1 MKRKDMTAAHTP
13 RPSGRSRVL
22 HLSMQGALARGPK
35 PHETKAENAKPK
47 AQKEG
52 KESED
57 SHE

>member
-22 HLSMQGALARGPK
+22 HLSMQDTLARGPK
-35 PHETKAENAKPK
+35 PHEAKAENTKPK
-47 AQKEG
+47 AQREDKEDEG
-52 KESED
+52 